1 MSPFGLE
8 TFAQITLGSEITRVS
23 FTSFPNYET

>member
-1 MSPFGLE
+1 MSPFGVK
-8 TFAQITLGSEITRVS
+8 TVAQITLGSEITRVS